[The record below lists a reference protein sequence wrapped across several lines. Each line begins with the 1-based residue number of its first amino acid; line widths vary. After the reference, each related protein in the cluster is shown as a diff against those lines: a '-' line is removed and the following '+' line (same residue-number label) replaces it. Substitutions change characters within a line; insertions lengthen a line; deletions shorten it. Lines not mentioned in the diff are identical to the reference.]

1 MEGRRVKCYSCNKQ
15 KSELHPK
22 KSEILDGVT
31 SLMCQTC
38 IDSRYE
44 PRWIIVLAGRSKGAD
59 SVKDFVIKRRY
70 VGNDILA
77 NELLA

>member
-15 KSELHPK
+15 KEGLHPK
-22 KSEILDGVT
+22 KSELLDGVI

-38 IDSRYE
+38 IDSKFE
-44 PRWIIVLAGRSKGAD
+44 PRWVIVLAARSKGAD
-59 SVKDFVIKRRY
+59 IVKDFIIKRRY
-70 VGNDILA
+70 IGNDILA

>member
-15 KSELHPK
+15 KEQLHPK
-22 KSEILDGVT
+22 KSELLDGVI

-38 IDSRYE
+38 IDSKFE
-44 PRWIIVLAGRSKGAD
+44 PRWVIVLAARSKGAD
-59 SVKDFVIKRRY
+59 IVKDFIIKRRY
-70 VGNDILA
+70 IGNDILA